1 MHYKQPLLWAMIENL
16 RAEMSFEVRHQEFND
31 VFTLESITKTSF
43 SDCQKHED
51 ITVGWTDKDSFFS
64 VFIFSI
70 IRGLISYVFIIDIY
84 IWSFIINKNNNIH
97 LLEHYCHLRPL
108 DFDLPPSSVKWHC
121 RVANQNLQVSND
133 NNALKINTIVIFLF
147 VTNHNL
153 QLCILQLHY
162 KRLPYNECWVLC
174 VFIYFFYL
182 AFSCI
187 SYLVGIFHVWKGVG
201 SRMKP
206 SKTPALTAHSSEDF
220 ASWITRSRLLLIN
233 DY

>member
-1 MHYKQPLLWAMIENL
+1 MIENL

-97 LLEHYCHLRPL
+97 LLEHCCHLRPL

-121 RVANQNLQVSND
+121 RVANQ
-133 NNALKINTIVIFLF
+133 I
-147 VTNHNL
+147 
-153 QLCILQLHY
+153 C
-162 KRLPYNECWVLC
+162 R
-174 VFIYFFYL
+174 
-182 AFSCI
+182 SCYTLLLY
-187 SYLVGIFHVWKGVG
+187 SYLWPTITYNYVFYSFIISVCLIMNVESFAFLYIF
-201 SRMKP
+201 
-206 SKTPALTAHSSEDF
+206 F
-220 ASWITRSRLLLIN
+220 I
-233 DY
+233 